1 MLYYL
6 KKYPISLTIIAVVI
20 YLSFFKP
27 PSLEVG
33 KIVGIDKVAHICMY
47 AGLSGMLWIEF
58 LRNHRKYDD
67 VLWHAWIGA
76 VLCPVLMSGA
86 IELLQEYCT
95 TYRGGDWFD
104 FLANIC
110 GVTLA
115 TLFSP
120 SSLDDEKKDWYSL
133 AYVPEECYF
142 CIISKFRCLMTALEL
157 QERKNWALDIL
168 QACNSEEAISYMESL
183 ARKLIKIEKAEL
195 KRPNCFTLEE
205 VKEMLK
211 ETNRDKENGI
221 YVSEQEMRDFF
232 QSFR

>member
-33 KIVGIDKVAHICMY
+33 KIVGIDKVAHLCMY

-58 LRNHRKYDD
+58 LRNHCKYDD

-95 TYRGGDWFD
+95 TYRGFPCEYLRCYSRYAV
-104 FLANIC
+104 FL
-110 GVTLA
+110 LR
-115 TLFSP
+115 P
-120 SSLDDEKKDWYSL
+120 PSLDNEEKDWYSL
-133 AYVPEECYF
+133 VYVFIHLLWDYRQDP
-142 CIISKFRCLMTALEL
+142 
-157 QERKNWALDIL
+157 
-168 QACNSEEAISYMESL
+168 AI
-183 ARKLIKIEKAEL
+183 
-195 KRPNCFTLEE
+195 
-205 VKEMLK
+205 
-211 ETNRDKENGI
+211 
-221 YVSEQEMRDFF
+221 
-232 QSFR
+232 

>member
-33 KIVGIDKVAHICMY
+33 KIVGIDKVAHLCMLCRLVRY
-47 AGLSGMLWIEF
+47 AVDRVPAQPLQIRRCVVACL
-58 LRNHRKYDD
+58 
-67 VLWHAWIGA
+67 VGA

-115 TLFSP
+115 TLFS
-120 SSLDDEKKDWYSL
+120 
-133 AYVPEECYF
+133 YF
-142 CIISKFRCLMTALEL
+142 VLRPWIMK
-157 QERKNWALDIL
+157 RKI
-168 QACNSEEAISYMESL
+168 
-183 ARKLIKIEKAEL
+183 
-195 KRPNCFTLEE
+195 
-205 VKEMLK
+205 
-211 ETNRDKENGI
+211 GI
-221 YVSEQEMRDFF
+221 H
-232 QSFR
+232 

>member
-1 MLYYL
+1 M
-6 KKYPISLTIIAVVI
+6 I

-33 KIVGIDKVAHICMY
+33 KIVGIDKVAHLCMY

-58 LRNHRKYDD
+58 LRNHCKYDD

-104 FLANIC
+104 LLANIC

-115 TLFSP
+115 TLFS
-120 SSLDDEKKDWYSL
+120 
-133 AYVPEECYF
+133 YF
-142 CIISKFRCLMTALEL
+142 VLRPWIMK
-157 QERKNWALDIL
+157 RK
-168 QACNSEEAISYMESL
+168 
-183 ARKLIKIEKAEL
+183 
-195 KRPNCFTLEE
+195 T
-205 VKEMLK
+205 
-211 ETNRDKENGI
+211 GI
-221 YVSEQEMRDFF
+221 H
-232 QSFR
+232 